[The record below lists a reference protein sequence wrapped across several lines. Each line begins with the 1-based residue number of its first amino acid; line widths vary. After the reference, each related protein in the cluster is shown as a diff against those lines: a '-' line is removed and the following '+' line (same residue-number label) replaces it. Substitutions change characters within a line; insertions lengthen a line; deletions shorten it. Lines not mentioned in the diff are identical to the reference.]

1 MESRLSIRPETQS
14 NVMDPT
20 VHNRVRDLRQARNWT
35 QEYLAEAA
43 GVSRQSIN
51 AIERQRYIPSLPL
64 ALTLARLFALPLEQI
79 FSLSPLAA
87 IGPGH
92 AIPNPL
98 NPPLPENPQ

>member
-1 MESRLSIRPETQS
+1 
-14 NVMDPT
+14 MDPN

-64 ALTLARLFALPLEQI
+64 ALTLARLFATPVEQL
-79 FSLSPLAA
+79 FSLENFPETSTVSEPNHDTT
-87 IGPGH
+87 PE
-92 AIPNPL
+92 IPR
-98 NPPLPENPQ
+98 